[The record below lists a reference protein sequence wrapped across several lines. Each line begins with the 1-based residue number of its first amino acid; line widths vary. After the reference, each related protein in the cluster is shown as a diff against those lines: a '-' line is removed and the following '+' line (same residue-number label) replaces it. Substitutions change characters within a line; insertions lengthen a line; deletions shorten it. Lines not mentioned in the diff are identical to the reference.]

1 MLLNFAV
8 ENYRSIGERQ
18 VLSLMAVDGLPHKES
33 LLSSY
38 EGRSALP
45 LAVLFGANASGKSN
59 ILRAFGAMRNMVVG
73 SVRLNP
79 EESLDEYEPF
89 LLNEERRTDKTE
101 FEIEFLFELDGTLQH
116 YRYGFCFTGKAIEE
130 EWLFET
136 KDGEELCLFTRG
148 EGNELDVD
156 PQLFPEGVNKAD
168 ALHSNRLFLSLV
180 AQLKGDVSTSI
191 IAWFRESRFIT
202 ALHTEQ
208 YIGRT
213 FRFLNDD
220 NVYSQHAK
228 RFLRDIDVS
237 IQDLSFEEEKIDREK
252 YPVEMREVL
261 DKLIDSGIQKL
272 RVQSIHNCY
281 NLEGAIIGQEQ
292 FDLEGKESEGTQK
305 ITELL
310 GLIFGTLSQGT
321 LLVVDELDAKLH
333 PLLTRAIIQLFTNAE
348 LNKKGAQLIF
358 TTHDTNQLNLDYVRR
373 DEIWFTEK
381 TQQEETQLYSHINF
395 EDFDEYAYVAD
406 EYVRGRYGAIPRIK
420 LTRV

>member
-18 VLSLMAVDGLPHKES
+18 VLSLMAVEGLPHKES
-33 LLSSY
+33 LLSSH

-136 KDGEELCLFTRG
+136 KDGEELCLFIRG

-168 ALHSNRLFLSLV
+168 ALVSNRLFLSLV
-180 AQLKGDVSTSI
+180 AQLKGDLSNSI
-191 IAWFRESRFIT
+191 LGWFRESRFIN
-202 ALHTEQ
+202 ALDTEQ
-208 YIGRT
+208 YIWKT
-213 FRFLNDD
+213 FSFLNEGGE
-220 NVYSQHAK
+220 YSLHAK
-228 RFLRDIDVS
+228 RFLQDIDVS
-237 IQDLSFEEEKIDREK
+237 IQDLSIKEE
-252 YPVEMREVL
+252 
-261 DKLIDSGIQKL
+261 LIDPGKFPKVFQELLGKL
-272 RVQSIHNCY
+272 QEPDVSHLRIESTHNIY
-281 NLEGAIIGQEQ
+281 GQDGTIIGQEQ
-292 FDLEGKESEGTQK
+292 FDLVGKESEGTRK

-321 LLVVDELDAKLH
+321 LLVIDELDDKLH
-333 PLLTRAIIQLFTNAE
+333 PLLTRAIIQLFTNAK

-373 DEIWFTEK
+373 DEIWFTQK
-381 TQQEETQLYSHINF
+381 NQQEETQLYSHVDF
-395 EDFDEYAYVAD
+395 EDFDEYAFVAD